1 MLIFFKM
8 TEQLRLVEGK
18 DTCLSGWCKERVSS
32 LAAIVVQWD
41 QLQPLIVSHSVV
53 LQRQIDI
60 MRDHVE
66 TQMVNLQEVAEKFQ
80 IRWESTMTELRDNE
94 QFNVQL
100 FRDRQ
105 LNWTAIKDQ
114 REQLE
119 NDCAKYNISFSP
131 ELRELF
137 TAVDKSVQE
146 QSQPWDEYAKFLD
159 DLEQIGSEDWSVYRR
174 KPYILT
180 DFLMSWRNQLASSS
194 RAATTTIADA
204 RIRQRLDGYQ
214 TAMPILQSLQSDG
227 LTETHWARFF
237 TLMQKSPKPFHD
249 ITLMDVL
256 QNGPMLITNAD
267 EIQGLV
273 RQAGAEQIVVQALS
287 ELEQWGVTA
296 VLKTVQQTDSNGQS
310 VTLIKDFREILN
322 KIGDNQCL
330 LQAAKNSTSIEKFS
344 DQAEIWESRLA
355 NLDYILTSLSQTQ
368 RK

>member
-1 MLIFFKM
+1 M

-53 LQRQIDI
+53 LQRQIDT
-60 MRDHVE
+60 MRDHVQA
-66 TQMVNLQEVAEKFQ
+66 QMLNLQEVAEKFL
-80 IRWESTMTELRDNE
+80 IRWETTMTELRDND

-105 LNWTAIKDQ
+105 LAWTTIKDQ

-119 NDCAKYNISFSP
+119 NDCAKYNISFTP

-137 TAVDKSVQE
+137 TDIDTAVQE
-146 QSQPWDEYAKFLD
+146 QSRPWDEYAQFLD
-159 DLEQIGSEDWSVYRR
+159 GFEQIGSEDWSVYRR

-180 DFLMSWRNQLASSS
+180 DFIGSWKNRLS
-194 RAATTTIADA
+194 TGGGGTTIADA
-204 RIRQRLDGYQ
+204 RIRQKLDGYQ
-214 TAMPILQSLQSDG
+214 LAMPVLQSLQSDG
-227 LTETHWARFF
+227 LSESHWARFF
-237 TLMQKSPKPFHD
+237 SMMNQPTKPFHD
-249 ITLMDVL
+249 ITLADILM
-256 QNGPMLITNAD
+256 NGPLLIQNAD
-267 EIQGLV
+267 EIQSLV

-296 VLKTVQQTDSNGQS
+296 ILKTIQQIDSNGQS

-330 LQAAKNSTSIEKFS
+330 LQAAKNSASIEKFS
-344 DQAEIWESRLA
+344 DQAELWEGRLT